1 MATRRIGVV
10 VRKSLH
16 ENFFQLVKSEF
27 ANHELMEIDVN
38 AGDRGTG
45 FLPFT
50 RFIRLIVF
58 ACNAKSFAIA
68 VIFFLVFLLVPVF
81 ERFGQRFLCIFD
93 YSLPRTPVTR
103 SGLLSLDTFANVLV
117 NAIFIAKF

>member
-68 VIFFLVFLLVPVF
+68 VIFFSFSFSFL
-81 ERFGQRFLCIFD
+81 FLN
-93 YSLPRTPVTR
+93 
-103 SGLLSLDTFANVLV
+103 GLV
-117 NAIFIAKF
+117 NVFCVYLIIRYPGRL